1 MDREAW
7 LEQENRRLLDELA
20 QAYEK
25 MEVYL
30 LTSREEQDVAYGEL
44 QDRNRRLESQLRELE
59 DAHNA
64 LKEAENLLIY
74 SERLA
79 AMGQL
84 AASLAHEIRN
94 PLSVIRGRVQLM
106 MLRGRGDTD
115 LCKNCTVINAQ
126 IDRLAKLLDDALL
139 FARRQ
144 DSETS
149 TLDVNA
155 VIEDLLTFVG
165 RLIDKGMKIDLSL
178 KSGIPTVS
186 ADANA
191 LQQVFLNLILNA
203 ADAMDEGGSLQVATG
218 VATMNEWAA
227 RRRGEGAPVQSA
239 VSGCIQDQEHVC
251 TEFRD
256 SGRGIPTEAL
266 NMVFDPFFTTKAE
279 GRGTG
284 LGLTICRTIVERY
297 RGNILVSSRPE
308 VGTTFGVF
316 LPSCA

>member
-1 MDREAW
+1 MDREEW

-30 LTSREEQDVAYGEL
+30 VAARDEQDVAYGEL

-59 DAHNA
+59 EAHSA

-106 MLRGRGDTD
+106 TLNGRGDAE
-115 LCKNCTVINAQ
+115 LRKNCEIINSQ
-126 IDRLAKLLDDALL
+126 ISRLAKLLDDALL

-144 DSETS
+144 DSELS
-149 TLDVNA
+149 ILDVNA

-165 RLIDKGMKIDLSL
+165 RLVDKGMKISLSL
-178 KSGIPTVS
+178 QAGIPAVS

-203 ADAMDEGGSLQVATG
+203 ADAMDDGGSLQVATS
-218 VATMNEWAA
+218 VATMDEWIA
-227 RRRGEGAPVQSA
+227 RHNADGAPVGSA
-239 VSGCIQDQEHVC
+239 VSECDREAEHVC

-256 SGRGIPTEAL
+256 GGRGMPAEAL
-266 NMVFDPFFTTKAE
+266 DVVFNPFFTTKAE
-279 GRGTG
+279 GKGTG

-308 VGTTFGVF
+308 AGTTFGVF